1 MRLTIPNS
9 LTLVR
14 FLLTPVFYFLII
26 EGSAETRLWASIV
39 FIIGAL
45 TDWYDGYFARRLGMV
60 TRWGQFMDP
69 LADKVLISTAIFALA
84 QLHYLYWWMVIVIIA
99 RDFIVTFLRLFALYI
114 GKPIFTTA
122 IAKWKTFLQM
132 AFVLA
137 VLVYINIPGVPEI
150 RLNMTARPWLQW
162 TTIVISVVILMTVYS
177 GIYYLIVNR
186 LHIVELGKMTWY
198 LIIRKKNR

>member
-26 EGSAETRLWASIV
+26 DGSAETRLWASIV

-45 TDWYDGYFARRLGMV
+45 TDWYDGYFARRFGLV

-69 LADKVLISTAIFALA
+69 LADKVLISAALVVLA
-84 QLHYLYWWMVIVIIA
+84 QLNYLFWWMVIVIIA
-99 RDFIVTFLRLFALYI
+99 RDFIITFLRLFALYI
-114 GKPIFTTA
+114 GRPIITTVA
-122 IAKWKTFLQM
+122 AKWKTFLQM

-137 VLVYINIPGVPEI
+137 VLVYINIPGVPEV

-162 TTIVISVVILMTVYS
+162 TTIVISIVILLTAYS

-186 LHIVELGKMTWY
+186 LHIIELGRMIWQFIT
-198 LIIRKKNR
+198 RKNK